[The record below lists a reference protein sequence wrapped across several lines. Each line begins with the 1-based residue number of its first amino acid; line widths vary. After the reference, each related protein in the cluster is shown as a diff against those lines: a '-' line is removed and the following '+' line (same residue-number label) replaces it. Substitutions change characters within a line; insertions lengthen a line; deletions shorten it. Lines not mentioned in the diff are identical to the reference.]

1 MAEIDIS
8 RFSNHIDAKTVY
20 RFIKYISIDEKTG
33 AWDWIGGITGS
44 GYGAFWYKGKT
55 VLAHR
60 FAFELVNG
68 EIQDDL
74 FVCHK
79 YESLGRHNVNPDHLF
94 LGTATDNMSDAT
106 NKNRLPFGISNSQVK
121 LTEDKVKE
129 ILSSNLTYKE
139 LAKIYGISNAK
150 ISQIKRGLSW
160 GKITEIE
167 KVKIHSLRNKTGYR
181 GVRLNQN
188 KKMKSIS
195 YRAAITVT
203 LDGIK
208 QTIDLGSYRCPIEA
222 AKAFDKAAIKYRG
235 NTAKLNFPILQ

>member
-8 RFSNHIDAKTVY
+8 RFSTHIDVETIN
-20 RFIKYISIDEKTG
+20 RFIKFIVIDKNTG
-33 AWDWIGGITGS
+33 AWIWCGGITGS

-55 VLAHR
+55 VSAHR

-79 YESLGRHNVNPDHLF
+79 YESLGKNNVNPDHLF

-106 NKNRLPFGISNSQVK
+106 NKNRMPFGVHNSQAK
-121 LTEDKVKE
+121 LSKSKVKS
-129 ILSSNLTYKE
+129 ILASHITYQE
-139 LAKIYGISNAK
+139 LSRQHKISLAK

-160 GKITEIE
+160 KKDTKIE

-181 GVRLNQN
+181 GVRVNQN
-188 KKMKSIS
+188 KKMKSIR

-203 LDGIK
+203 KNGEK
-208 QTIDLGSYRCPIEA
+208 EVIDLGSYECPIEA
-222 AKAFDKAAIKYRG
+222 AKAFDRAAIKYRG
-235 NTAKLNFPILQ
+235 KSAKINFPE